1 MKYQESVNKM
11 KGKANSR
18 AEEEKSAAALASI
31 RQAIDA
37 VDKTILDLLNRRFSL
52 ALQTIAYKKNLW
64 DRRREKE
71 LIKRLKGRAKTR
83 KFLSP
88 GLIEK
93 IYLLILK
100 ESLNQQQ
107 SYQKGVRERRQKSRN
122 QKRQAERKRDKNEEK
137 NLQPLEK
144 NRKKSARK
152 GES

>member
-1 MKYQESVNKM
+1 MKYQGRINGIKR
-11 KGKANSR
+11 KANSR
-18 AEEEKSAAALASI
+18 SEEEKSAAALTSI

-122 QKRQAERKRDKNEEK
+122 QKRQTERKRDKEK
-137 NLQPLEK
+137 EK
-144 NRKKSARK
+144 ETRMKKKIFSL
-152 GES
+152 

>member
-1 MKYQESVNKM
+1 MKR
-11 KGKANSR
+11 KASSR
-18 AEEEKSAAALASI
+18 SEEEKSAAALASI

-37 VDKTILDLLNRRFSL
+37 VDKAILDLLNRRFSL
-52 ALQTIAYKKNLW
+52 ALQTIAYKKNLR

-71 LIKRLKGRAKTR
+71 LIKRLKSRAKTL

-93 IYLLILK
+93 IYVLVLK

-122 QKRQAERKRDKNEEK
+122 QKKKAERKRDKNEEK

-144 NRKKSARK
+144 RKEENKFKEPEKVGQER
-152 GES
+152 